1 MLRLGPGSHRRE
13 RKVGD
18 ALWPSES
25 GAQRS
30 PPRPRS
36 VPHLLLL
43 LRVSPDGLVFVR
55 LYLRRWRGGGV
66 RLHHAAEHGIPWF
79 QPGIFLAS
87 TDPNVSQLS
96 EDQRS
101 LPSLVHPNVAF
112 RPSAMLGARGPGC
125 SFPSAHTLQCG
136 RGPARG
142 LQGVWLNRSSQRA
155 ADLSGENGVLV

>member
-1 MLRLGPGSHRRE
+1 MALRE
-13 RKVGD
+13 RCS
-18 ALWPSES
+18 ALTSPS
-25 GAQRS
+25 AFRPS
-30 PPRPRS
+30 PP
-36 VPHLLLL
+36 LL

-66 RLHHAAEHGIPWF
+66 HLHHAAEHGIPWF